1 MRFPLAAPVMAIGAL
16 LVLLGIGQL
25 TWWAPPETVTVAVS
39 ADAPSGPVTVI
50 DAGAREADAEDVDIT
65 VQSEGTFTLAVGRA
79 SDVDAWVADAAHLT
93 VTGVGED
100 ELITEFTEGEETVP
114 NPSGADLWTSEET
127 AEGALTHR
135 WMDPG
140 EGEWSILIAADG
152 ETPAPTTVSIT
163 SPNDTAT
170 PWAVPLIIL
179 GALVLVLGIA
189 LAFIKPRKNRRE
201 PATVGSRAYAR
212 QQQRG
217 RNSGSAFA
225 AHRVRPLAALG
236 LATALGLT
244 GTAVGNATET
254 GSATPSESATP
265 AESPSPAESATP
277 AESPSPAESATPTE
291 SPSPA
296 GSEAAQ
302 YPVILKSQ
310 LDRIL
315 ASVATT
321 VTEAD
326 AAADATLLEPRVA
339 GAAATLRSANYS
351 VRSQADDV
359 PAPTP
364 VAADPVLTSM
374 IPTGNEWPRTV
385 VALTQGESNPVPQAL
400 VLVQED
406 PRSNYRL
413 VSSIQML
420 PGTTFPTAGT
430 PEGLQEI
437 PADGGEDL
445 AASPQDALSAIA
457 DYLTTPDGDNAETF
471 EPNSF
476 ADAITSFQSDVV
488 ADAGNDSAE
497 ITFTHEPVAEYT
509 RAVSTGDGGAMVFG
523 YLDHTYSSVPE
534 GPGDSIALEGTVYEA
549 LTGEESTEDG
559 IDVRYGE
566 AVMMY
571 VPAAGSDELITVIGA
586 AQQLLSA
593 ELR

>member
-1 MRFPLAAPVMAIGAL
+1 MRFPLAAPIMVIGAL
-16 LVLLGIGQL
+16 LVVLGVGQL
-25 TWWAPPETVTVAVS
+25 TWWAPSETVTVGVP
-39 ADAPSGPVTVI
+39 ADVRSGPVTVI
-50 DAGAREADAEDVDIT
+50 DAGAKEADDGEMDIT

-100 ELITEFTEGEETVP
+100 QLLTEFTEGVESVP
-114 NPSGADLWTSEET
+114 NPSGSDLWTSEET
-127 AEGALTHR
+127 ADGTLTHR
-135 WMDPG
+135 WLDPG

-152 ETPAPTTVSIT
+152 ENPAPTAVSIT

-170 PWAVPLIIL
+170 PWAVPLLIL
-179 GALVLVLGIA
+179 GALLLVLGIA
-189 LAFIKPRKNRRE
+189 LAFIKPRKTRRE

-212 QQQRG
+212 QQ
-217 RNSGSAFA
+217 
-225 AHRVRPLAALG
+225 AHRQGRGTAFSAHQVRPLAALG
-236 LATALGLT
+236 LAAALGLT
-244 GTAVGNATET
+244 GTAVGTASE
-254 GSATPSESATP
+254 SESATP
-265 AESPSPAESATP
+265 GESAPGEEATP
-277 AESPSPAESATPTE
+277 AEEAEGT
-291 SPSPA
+291 
-296 GSEAAQ
+296 Q
-302 YPVILKSQ
+302 YPVLLESQ

-315 ASVATT
+315 ATVATS

-326 AAADATLLEPRVA
+326 AAADATLLEQRVA
-339 GAAATLRSANYS
+339 GAAATLRTANYS

-364 VAADPVLTSM
+364 VAADPVLASM
-374 IPTGNEWPRTV
+374 IPTGNDWPRTV

-413 VSSIQML
+413 TSSIQML
-420 PGTTFPTAGT
+420 PGTTFPTAGS

-437 PADGGEDL
+437 PVDGGEDL
-445 AASPQDALSAIA
+445 VASPQDAVAAIA
-457 DYLTTPDGDNAETF
+457 DYLTSPDGGNAGTF

-497 ITFTHEPVAEYT
+497 ITFTHEPVAEHT
-509 RAVSTGDGGAMVFG
+509 SAISTGDGGAMVFG
-523 YLDHTYSSVPE
+523 YLEHTYSSVPE
-534 GPGDSIALEGTVYEA
+534 GPGDSIALEGTVYET
-549 LTGEESTEDG
+549 LTGEESTEEG

-571 VPAAGSDELITVIGA
+571 VPAAGSEKKITVIGA

>member
-25 TWWAPPETVTVAVS
+25 TWWAPSETVTVAVP
-39 ADAPSGPVTVI
+39 ADARSGPVTVI
-50 DAGAREADAEDVDIT
+50 DAGAKSADAEDVDIT
-65 VQSEGTFTLAVGRA
+65 VESEGTFTLAVGRA

-93 VTGVGED
+93 VTGVGEQ
-100 ELITEFTEGEETVP
+100 ELLTEFTEGEETVP

-127 AEGALTHR
+127 ADGTLTHR
-135 WMDPG
+135 WLDPG

-152 ETPAPTTVSIT
+152 EAPAPTAISIT

-170 PWAVPLIIL
+170 PWAVPLIII
-179 GALVLVLGIA
+179 GALLLVLGIA
-189 LAFIKPRKNRRE
+189 LAFIKPGRPHRE
-201 PATVGSRAYAR
+201 PATVGSRAHAR
-212 QQQRG
+212 RQGHR
-217 RNSGSAFA
+217 RNPGAAFA
-225 AHRVRPLAALG
+225 AHPVRPLAALG
-236 LATALGLT
+236 LATAVGLS
-244 GTAVGNATET
+244 GTAVVHASETE
-254 GSATPSESATP
+254 SATPSESA
-265 AESPSPAESATP
+265 A
-277 AESPSPAESATPTE
+277 PTE
-291 SPSPA
+291 SAAPPETAVPEESTAPA
-296 GSEAAQ
+296 DADAATE
-302 YPVILKSQ
+302 YPVVLDSQ

-321 VTEAD
+321 VAEAD

-413 VSSIQML
+413 TSSIQML
-420 PGTTFPTAGT
+420 PGTTFPTAGS

-437 PADGGEDL
+437 PVDGGEEL
-445 AASPQDALSAIA
+445 VAPPQDAVAAIA
-457 DYLTTPDGDNAETF
+457 DYLTSPDGGNAATF

-509 RAVSTGDGGAMVFG
+509 RAISTGDGGAMVFG
-523 YLDHTYSSVPE
+523 YLNHTYSSVPE
-534 GPGDSIALEGTVYEA
+534 GPGDSIALEGTVYET
-549 LTGEESTEDG
+549 LTGEESTEEG

-571 VPAAGSDELITVIGA
+571 VPAADSNQKITVIGA

>member
-1 MRFPLAAPVMAIGAL
+1 MAIGAL

-25 TWWAPPETVTVAVS
+25 TWWAPPETVTVSVPAE
-39 ADAPSGPVTVI
+39 APGGPVTVI
-50 DAGAREADAEDVDIT
+50 DAGAKESGAEDIDIT
-65 VQSEGTFTLAVGRA
+65 VESEGTFTLAVGRA

-100 ELITEFTEGEETVP
+100 ELLTEFAEGEQTVP
-114 NPSGADLWTSEET
+114 DPSGADLWTSEET
-127 AEGALTHR
+127 AEGTLTHR
-135 WMDPG
+135 WLDPG

-152 ETPAPTTVSIT
+152 ETPAPTSVSIT

-179 GALVLVLGIA
+179 GALLLVLGIA
-189 LAFIKPRKNRRE
+189 LGFIKPRRTQRE
-201 PATVGSRAYAR
+201 PATVGSRAHAR
-212 QQQRG
+212 RQNRRRG
-217 RNSGSAFA
+217 PGSTFT
-225 AHRVRPLAALG
+225 AHPVRPWAALG
-236 LATALGLT
+236 LATVFGLS
-244 GTAVGNATET
+244 GAAGGHASET
-254 GSATPSESATP
+254 GPAQPSESA
-265 AESPSPAESATP
+265 S
-277 AESPSPAESATPTE
+277 PTE
-291 SPSPA
+291 SAGPSEPA
-296 GSEAAQ
+296 APADGEASAQ
-302 YPVILKSQ
+302 YPVILESQ

-315 ASVATT
+315 AAVTTT

-339 GAAATLRSANYS
+339 GAAAALRSANYS

-364 VAADPVLTSM
+364 IAADPVLTSM

-413 VSSIQML
+413 TSSIQML
-420 PGTTFPTAGT
+420 PGTTFPTAGS
-430 PEGLQEI
+430 PDGLQEV
-437 PADGGEDL
+437 PVDGGEDL
-445 AASPQDALSAIA
+445 VASPEDAVAAIA
-457 DYLTTPDGDNAETF
+457 DYLTSPDGGNAATF

-488 ADAGNDSAE
+488 ADADNDSAE

-509 RAVSTGDGGAMVFG
+509 RAITTGDGGAMVFG

-534 GPGDSIALEGTVYEA
+534 GPGDSIALEGTVYEG
-549 LTGEESTEDG
+549 LTGEESTEEG

-571 VPAAGSDELITVIGA
+571 VPAAGSDQKITVIGA

>member
-1 MRFPLAAPVMAIGAL
+1 MAIGAL

-25 TWWAPPETVTVAVS
+25 TWWAPPETVTVAVP
-39 ADAPSGPVTVI
+39 ADARSGPVTVI
-50 DAGAREADAEDVDIT
+50 DAGAKEADAEDMDIT

-93 VTGVGED
+93 ITGVGEE
-100 ELITEFTEGEETVP
+100 ELLTEFTEGEETVP

-127 AEGALTHR
+127 ADSTLSHR
-135 WMDPG
+135 WLDPG

-152 ETPAPTTVSIT
+152 ETPAPTAISIT

-170 PWAVPLIIL
+170 PWAVPLIIF
-179 GALVLVLGIA
+179 GALLLVLGVA
-189 LAFIKPRKNRRE
+189 LAFIKPRRPRRE
-201 PATVGSRAYAR
+201 PATVGSRAHAR
-212 QQQRG
+212 QQSR
-217 RNSGSAFA
+217 RRESGSAFA
-225 AHRVRPLAALG
+225 AHPVRPLAALG
-236 LATALGLT
+236 LATALGLS
-244 GTAVGNATET
+244 GTAAGHASETEP
-254 GSATPSESATP
+254 ATPSESA
-265 AESPSPAESATP
+265 A
-277 AESPSPAESATPTE
+277 PTE
-291 SPSPA
+291 SAPA
-296 GSEAAQ
+296 TESGAPADDEAATQ
-302 YPVILKSQ
+302 YPVILESQ

-315 ASVATT
+315 ASVVTT
-321 VTEAD
+321 VAEAD
-326 AAADATLLEPRVA
+326 AAADATLLESRVA

-374 IPTGNEWPRTV
+374 IPAGNEWPRTV

-413 VSSIQML
+413 TSSIQML
-420 PGTTFPTAGT
+420 PGTTFPTAGS
-430 PEGLQEI
+430 PEGLQEV
-437 PADGGEDL
+437 PVDDGEDL
-445 AASPQDALSAIA
+445 VASPEDAVAAIA
-457 DYLTTPDGDNAETF
+457 DYLTSQDGGNAATF

-497 ITFTHEPVAEYT
+497 ITFTHEPVPEYT
-509 RAVSTGDGGAMVFG
+509 RAISTGDGGAMVFG

-534 GPGDSIALEGTVYEA
+534 GPGDSIALEGTVYET
-549 LTGEESTEDG
+549 LTGEESTDDG

-571 VPAAGSDELITVIGA
+571 VPAAGSDESITVIGA

>member
-1 MRFPLAAPVMAIGAL
+1 MAIGAL

-25 TWWAPPETVTVAVS
+25 TWWAPPETVTVSVPQ
-39 ADAPSGPVTVI
+39 DAQSGPVTVI
-50 DAGAREADAEDVDIT
+50 DAGAKPSGTDDVDIT
-65 VQSEGTFTLAVGRA
+65 VESEGPFTLAVGRA
-79 SDVDAWVADAAHLT
+79 NDVEAWVGEAAHLT

-100 ELITEFTEGEETVP
+100 QLQTEFTDGEPTVP

-127 AEGALTHR
+127 AEGSLTHR
-135 WMDPG
+135 WLDPG
-140 EGEWSILIAADG
+140 EGEWSILVAADG
-152 ETPAPTTVSIT
+152 EAPAPTAISIT
-163 SPNDTAT
+163 SPNDAAT

-179 GALVLVLGIA
+179 GALLLVLGIA
-189 LAFIKPRKNRRE
+189 LAFIKPRGGRRR
-201 PATVGSRAYAR
+201 PATVGSRAHAR
-212 QQQRG
+212 QQSRRRDSRRSFASLPGRG
-217 RNSGSAFA
+217 
-225 AHRVRPLAALG
+225 PLVLALAAALG
-236 LATALGLT
+236 LSGSAAYAT
-244 GTAVGNATET
+244 GTET
-254 GSATPSESATP
+254 PAPSPSESAAEDAQP
-265 AESPSPAESATP
+265 A
-277 AESPSPAESATPTE
+277 
-291 SPSPA
+291 
-296 GSEAAQ
+296 SE
-302 YPVILKSQ
+302 YPVILESQ
-310 LDRIL
+310 LARIL
-315 ASVATT
+315 DSVDTT
-321 VTEAD
+321 VAEAD

-364 VAADPVLTSM
+364 VAAEPILTSM
-374 IPTGNEWPRTV
+374 VPTGNEWPRTV

-413 VSSIQML
+413 MSSIQML
-420 PGTTFPTAGT
+420 PGTTFPTTGSSAGVEEL
-430 PEGLQEI
+430 PVDEAGGLT
-437 PADGGEDL
+437 
-445 AASPQDALSAIA
+445 ASPQEAVAAIA
-457 DYLTTPDGDNAETF
+457 NYLTDPEGDNAETF

-497 ITFTHEPVAEYT
+497 ITFTHEAAPANT
-509 RAVSTGDGGAMVFG
+509 RAVSTGDGGAVVFG

-534 GPGDSIALEGTVYEA
+534 GPGDSIALDGTVYET
-549 LTGEESTEDG
+549 LTGEDSTEDG

-571 VPAAGSDELITVIGA
+571 IPPAGTEEKITVIGA

>member
-1 MRFPLAAPVMAIGAL
+1 MRFPLAVPVMAIGAL

-25 TWWAPPETVTVAVS
+25 TWWAPSETVTVAVP
-39 ADAPSGPVTVI
+39 ADARSGPVTVI
-50 DAGAREADAEDVDIT
+50 DAGAKETETGDVDIT
-65 VQSEGTFTLAVGRA
+65 VESEGTFTLAVGRA

-100 ELITEFTEGEETVP
+100 ELLTEFAEGEETVP

-127 AEGALTHR
+127 ADRTLTHR
-135 WMDPG
+135 WLDPG

-152 ETPAPTTVSIT
+152 KSPAPTAISIT
-163 SPNDTAT
+163 SANDTAT

-179 GALVLVLGIA
+179 GALLLVLGIA
-189 LAFIKPRKNRRE
+189 LAFMTPGKPRRQ

-212 QQQRG
+212 QQNRG
-217 RNSGSAFA
+217 RDSGTAFA
-225 AHRVRPLAALG
+225 AHPVRPWAAIG
-236 LATALGLT
+236 LATALGIS
-244 GTAVGNATET
+244 GTAVGHASQTESAQPSEPAATE
-254 GSATPSESATP
+254 SAVPSESAGP
-265 AESPSPAESATP
+265 ADIET
-277 AESPSPAESATPTE
+277 
-291 SPSPA
+291 
-296 GSEAAQ
+296 AQ
-302 YPVILKSQ
+302 QHPVILEGQ

-339 GAAATLRSANYS
+339 GAAAALRSANYS
-351 VRSQADDV
+351 VRAQADDV

-364 VAADPVLTSM
+364 VVADPVLTTM
-374 IPTGNEWPRTV
+374 IPAGNEWPRTV
-385 VALTQGESNPVPQAL
+385 VALTQGEANPVPQAL

-413 VSSIQML
+413 TSSIQML
-420 PGTTFPTAGT
+420 PGTTFPTAGS
-430 PEGLQEI
+430 PDGLQEV
-437 PADGGEDL
+437 PVDGGEDL
-445 AASPQDALSAIA
+445 VASPEDAVAAIA
-457 DYLTTPDGDNAETF
+457 DYLTSPDGRNKATF

-497 ITFTHEPVAEYT
+497 ITFTHKPVADYT
-509 RAVSTGDGGAMVFG
+509 RAISTGDGGAMVFG

-534 GPGDSIALEGTVYEA
+534 GPGDSIALEDTVYEA

-571 VPAAGSDELITVIGA
+571 IPAEGSGGKITVIGA

-593 ELR
+593 KLR

>member
-1 MRFPLAAPVMAIGAL
+1 MRFPFAVPVMVIGTL

-25 TWWAPPETVTVAVS
+25 TWWAPPATVTVAVP

-50 DAGAREADAEDVDIT
+50 DAGAKEADAEDIDIT
-65 VQSEGTFTLAVGRA
+65 VESEGAFTLAVGRA
-79 SDVDAWVADAAHLT
+79 SDVDAWVGEAAHLT
-93 VTGVGED
+93 ITGVGEN
-100 ELITEFTEGEETVP
+100 ELQTEFAEGEDTVP

-127 AEGALTHR
+127 AEGTLTHR
-135 WMDPG
+135 WLDPG

-152 ETPAPTTVSIT
+152 EAPAPTAISVT

-179 GALVLVLGIA
+179 GALLLVLGIA
-189 LAFIKPRKNRRE
+189 LLFVRPRRSRREAVAAGTRAHTRQQNRR
-201 PATVGSRAYAR
+201 
-212 QQQRG
+212 
-217 RNSGSAFA
+217 RNNGHSFA
-225 AHRVRPLAALG
+225 VHTVRPWSVLG
-236 LATALGLT
+236 LAAVLGLS
-244 GTAVGNATET
+244 GTAVSAASET
-254 GSATPSESATP
+254 ESAPPVESAAP
-265 AESPSPAESATP
+265 AEGTSGE
-277 AESPSPAESATPTE
+277 
-291 SPSPA
+291 
-296 GSEAAQ
+296 Q
-302 YPVILKSQ
+302 YPVILDSQ

-315 ASVATT
+315 ASVATA

-326 AAADATLLEPRVA
+326 AAADATLLESRVA
-339 GAAATLRSANYS
+339 DAAATLRSANYS
-351 VRSQADDV
+351 VRSTADEV

-364 VAADPVLTSM
+364 VAADPVLTTM
-374 IPTGNEWPRTV
+374 IPTGSDWPRTV
-385 VALTQGESNPVPQAL
+385 VALTQGDASPVPQAL

-413 VSSIQML
+413 TSSIQML
-420 PGTTFPTAGT
+420 PGTTFPTAGS
-430 PEGLQEI
+430 PEGLSE
-437 PADGGEDL
+437 L
-445 AASPQDALSAIA
+445 AADAGEELVASPEDAVAAIA
-457 DYLTTPDGDNAETF
+457 DYLTSPDGGNAATF

-509 RAVSTGDGGAMVFG
+509 KAISTGDGGAMVFG
-523 YLDHTYSSVPE
+523 YLDHTYSSIPE
-534 GPGDSIALEGTVYEA
+534 GPGDSIALEGTVYET

-571 VPAAGSDELITVIGA
+571 VPAAGSDQKITVIGA

>member
-1 MRFPLAAPVMAIGAL
+1 MAIGAL

-25 TWWAPPETVTVAVS
+25 TWWAPPETVTVAVP
-39 ADAPSGPVTVI
+39 ADARSGPVTVI
-50 DAGAREADAEDVDIT
+50 DAGAKEGEAEDIDIT
-65 VQSEGTFTLAVGRA
+65 VESEGAFTLAVGRA
-79 SDVDAWVADAAHLT
+79 SDVDAWVGDAAHLT
-93 VTGVGED
+93 ITGVGED
-100 ELITEFTEGEETVP
+100 ELITEFAEGEQTVP

-127 AEGALTHR
+127 AEGTLTHR
-135 WMDPG
+135 WLDPG
-140 EGEWSILIAADG
+140 EGEWSILVAGDG
-152 ETPAPTTVSIT
+152 ETPAPTAISIT

-170 PWAVPLIIL
+170 PWAVPLMIL
-179 GALVLVLGIA
+179 GALLLVLGIA
-189 LAFIKPRKNRRE
+189 LAFIKPRRTRRE
-201 PATVGSRAYAR
+201 PATVGSRAHAR
-212 QQQRG
+212 QQNRR
-217 RNSGSAFA
+217 RNPGNSFA
-225 AHRVRPLAALG
+225 AHPVRPWAALG
-236 LATALGLT
+236 LATSLGFS
-244 GTAVGNATET
+244 GAGAGYASETE
-254 GSATPSESATP
+254 SAQPSEPSAP
-265 AESPSPAESATP
+265 AESTASPESPAP
-277 AESPSPAESATPTE
+277 ADGE
-291 SPSPA
+291 
-296 GSEAAQ
+296 
-302 YPVILKSQ
+302 YPVILESQ
-310 LDRIL
+310 LERIL

-321 VTEAD
+321 VAEAD
-326 AAADATLLEPRVA
+326 AAADVRLLEPRVA

-351 VRSQADDV
+351 VRAKADEV

-400 VLVQED
+400 VLVQDD

-413 VSSIQML
+413 TSSIQML

-430 PEGLQEI
+430 PDGLEEL
-437 PADGGEDL
+437 PVDGGEGL
-445 AASPQDALSAIA
+445 VTSPEDAVAAIA
-457 DYLTTPDGDNAETF
+457 DYLTDPDGGNAATF

-497 ITFTHEPVAEYT
+497 ITFTHKPVADHT
-509 RAVSTGDGGAMVFG
+509 RAISTGDGGAMVFG

-534 GPGDSIALEGTVYEA
+534 GPGDSIALEGTVYEG

-571 VPAAGSDELITVIGA
+571 VPAAGSDQKITVIGA